1 MITLM
6 WFANK
11 FGAAV
16 LNTTNKS
23 EAAVGY
29 GTIYGDTSGAISIL
43 ADLYKTEVW
52 ELSKYINNKYLEESP
67 SSTTLPIP
75 ENSINKAPSAELRP
89 NQKDSDS
96 LPDYP
101 VLDRIL
107 KEYLENCKTTEEI
120 LNDFEKESLHVEEQT
135 IEKVIRLVKINEW
148 KRRQCPTAIK
158 LTNSCFG
165 IDRKVPIS

>member
-1 MITLM
+1 MVSTTLFCSFSLTGLERLITRETVAIEHPLF
-6 WFANK
+6 FAIN
-11 FGAAV
+11 
-16 LNTTNKS
+16 L
-23 EAAVGY
+23 
-29 GTIYGDTSGAISIL
+29 ISIFAIFKIPL
-43 ADLYKTEVW
+43 NL
-52 ELSKYINNKYLEESP
+52 NNQFLEENP